1 MVIENI
7 NIMTEFEKMREELAN
22 ALSDY
27 RNISD
32 DDLIEI
38 IDKKIEEYEK
48 IGYMP
53 LRKKIEGYDSKDC
66 K

>member
-22 ALSDY
+22 AISDY

-32 DDLIEI
+32 DDLI
-38 IDKKIEEYEK
+38 
-48 IGYMP
+48 
-53 LRKKIEGYDSKDC
+53 
-66 K
+66 